1 MPAAHAAPAPSA
13 AVPPLPAPS
22 AHESASAHGN
32 DPLRQAL
39 ATARA
44 FLSDGGQAPA
54 APTAA
59 STSQPSALELQMQH
73 AALVAE
79 HDLSSRAYRAQNGGR
94 SRPQPVAHAHG
105 APLESTGASQG
116 ASQNVLEVCRL
127 LAGLVEDALSVGAC
141 SISADVFCFA
151 RLHGVQ
157 MVQGSLAPMLQTAA
171 KENDSLRQ
179 QLDRAHSNNEELAE
193 RLVESKKLLATFDLQ
208 AQRRAT
214 TSAPL
219 AHSRVQELEDA
230 LHKSTLLQTS
240 LMKDL
245 EQLAS
250 KHEDMKRELD
260 KAHARAL
267 NAEAS
272 RQKLAG
278 ELESSASRHGDK
290 FEQAHVLV
298 LQVP

>member
-1 MPAAHAAPAPSA
+1 
-13 AVPPLPAPS
+13 
-22 AHESASAHGN
+22 
-32 DPLRQAL
+32 
-39 ATARA
+39 
-44 FLSDGGQAPA
+44 
-54 APTAA
+54 
-59 STSQPSALELQMQH
+59 MQH
-73 AALVAE
+73 AALDAAQG
-79 HDLSSRAYRAQNGGR
+79 LSRRAYSAQNGGR

-105 APLESTGASQG
+105 APFESAGAINSQG
-116 ASQNVLEVCRL
+116 ASQKVLEVCRP
-127 LAGLVEDALSVGAC
+127 LAALVEGALSVGAC
-141 SISADVFCFA
+141 STSADIFCFA
-151 RLHGVQ
+151 CLHGVQ
-157 MVQGSLAPMLQTAA
+157 VVQGSLAPMLQTAA

-219 AHSRVQELEDA
+219 SHSRVQELEDA

-245 EQLAS
+245 DQLTS

-272 RQKLAG
+272 RQKLAD

-298 LQVP
+298 LQVL